1 MGGQDQVMGGRQGQQ
16 DRAMAETLR
25 GRRDPAMEVEEEEDD
40 PRDVLR
46 VDLVPTMEDKVVGN
60 SSRRKGAAKC
70 LDRPVFSTCFQL
82 LTWQQRHLRLVHK
95 IATK

>member
-1 MGGQDQVMGGRQGQQ
+1 
-16 DRAMAETLR
+16 
-25 GRRDPAMEVEEEEDD
+25 MEAEEEAD

-46 VDLVPTMEDKVVGN
+46 VDLVPTMEDKVGGS

-82 LTWQQRHLRLVHK
+82 FPLVCHADRHARQAGEGRVCRAEGQQALRTGGANAK
-95 IATK
+95 R